1 MFLSNFSIKQP
12 VTTVAIIIVLM
23 CLGLLALKNLRVNQ
37 RPDVEMPVMSINFP
51 YPGASPETVER
62 EIINRVE
69 KSLQSIPQ
77 VYEIYSTASESNANF
92 TIIFDF
98 KKDMSEAADE
108 IRNSIASVR
117 YKLPVEMR
125 EPVLFRRDISAEPIV
140 NLALSS
146 TRQSHAQISRLA
158 EDVLADQLRGI
169 DGVAVVNVDGALRRE
184 LSVLLHAQKLREYN
198 VSAGEVVDALRSQNT
213 NAPVGRV
220 KGELDEQNI
229 RLVGRIESPREF
241 NDVIVKR
248 QGNEIVRLGQVA
260 TVEDGF
266 AEPGSYSL
274 RNGTPNVGLSIV
286 RSREA
291 STVSVAKQVRKE
303 VDEINK
309 TLPEGTKLE
318 ITRDGGEESE
328 ESLNNVI
335 EALIFGAGLT
345 IFVVYAF
352 LNSWRSTLITGL
364 SLPTSAIAAFI
375 AVWLCGFTLNFMTL
389 LGLSLAIG
397 VLIDDAIVVRE
408 NIVRHMERG
417 EDRVTAAQNG
427 TAEIGLAVTA
437 TTLSIVA
444 VFVPVAFMGGGAGE
458 WFRPFAVTVVASVL
472 VSLFISFTLDPM
484 LSAYWGDPPDH
495 ATRERTG
502 ISKMLA
508 RFNAWFDHQANRYG
522 KVIEWA
528 LHHRMWMAWGSFGLL
543 VSALIFQFTL
553 GGMEFLPKS
562 DYGTLAIEVRT
573 PSSTS
578 LEYARSKLE
587 KAAELAR
594 SMPETKATDSRVN
607 PGGGRVWVD
616 VGDKAER
623 SRSLGELATD
633 LRQKLS
639 QLVGAEYVVL
649 DDLNNGARKPVQ
661 LQFYGTDSRRLM
673 ELTNQFM
680 EKVRQIPGAVDVG
693 LSEQDPKDELRIE
706 LDRGLANQLGISVND
721 AAQTLRVAFAGVEVG
736 DWVDPV
742 GESRDVAVRLARE
755 DRLDASNIEH
765 LPIAVAG
772 SSMMVPLEQI
782 ATITLD
788 KGPARIQHYNG
799 KRTVTV
805 SANVQGVDA
814 GKVTAE
820 ARKIAETID
829 YPAGFGMGLGGA
841 SRDQSELFTEM
852 IVALFMGI
860 GVMYLVLVMQFG
872 SFTAPV
878 AIMMSLPLS
887 LIGVVIALNVSGGT
901 INLMSLIGVIMLMG
915 LVAKNAI
922 LLLDCA
928 RKEESEGVD
937 REEALMH
944 AGRVRLRPILMTTF
958 ALVAGML
965 PVAIGLGEGG
975 EFYRP
980 MALAIIGGTIVSTM
994 LTLLVVPSF
1003 YDSIEIARERAGL
1016 KFHARSEL
1024 WNPFVAFFA
1033 TLFEAL
1039 FTLMFLRFFYR
1050 VIRWAIGWRTPS
1062 EHPVERAARLRDLP
1076 MPAGFE
1082 PRPKAWQRR
1091 AGHDVVLKPGRN
1103 PYAPQAPAG
1112 VETRVVPVKTAEP
1125 PLGAG

>member
-37 RPDVEMPVMSINFP
+37 IPDVENPVMAVNFP

-98 KKDMSEAADE
+98 KKDMSEAGDE
-108 IRNSIASVR
+108 IRNAIASVR
-117 YKLPVEMR
+117 YKMPIEMR
-125 EPVLFRRDISAEPIV
+125 EPVLFRRDPSADPIM
-140 NLALSS
+140 NLGLSS
-146 TRQSHAQISRLA
+146 SRQSHAQISRLA
-158 EDVLADQLRGI
+158 EDVLADQLRGV
-169 DGVAVVNVDGALRRE
+169 DGVSVVNVDGALHRE
-184 LSVLLHAQKLREYN
+184 LSVLLHAQKMREFN
-198 VSAGEVVDALRSQNT
+198 VSAGEVVNALRAQNT
-213 NAPVGRV
+213 NAPVGRI
-220 KGELDEQNI
+220 KGDLEEQNI
-229 RLVGRIESPREF
+229 RLVGRIESPVEF
-241 NDVIVKR
+241 NDIVVKR
-248 QGNEIVRLGQVA
+248 QGEEVVRLGQVA

-274 RNGTPNVGLSIV
+274 RSGKPNVGLSVI

-291 STVSVAKQVRKE
+291 STVSVASRIRKE
-303 VDEINK
+303 VEEINK

-318 ITRDGGEESE
+318 ITRDGGEEAE
-328 ESLNNVI
+328 QNLDNVI
-335 EALIFGAGLT
+335 HALIFGAGLT

-417 EDRVTAAQNG
+417 EDRATAARNG

-458 WFRPFAVTVVASVL
+458 WFRPFAVTVVSSVL

-484 LSAYWGDPPDH
+484 LSAYWGDPPGH
-495 ATRERTG
+495 ATQERRG
-502 ISKMLA
+502 LGKVFA
-508 RFNAWFDHQANRYG
+508 RFNIWFDHQADRYG

-528 LHHRMWMAWGSFGLL
+528 LHHRMWMAWGAVFVL
-543 VSALIFQFTL
+543 VSAGAYQYKY
-553 GGMEFLPKS
+553 GRMEFLPKS

-578 LEYARSKLE
+578 LEYSRTKVE
-587 KAAELAR
+587 KAAEIAR
-594 SMPETKATDSRVN
+594 GMPEVKATDSRVN
-607 PGGGRVWVD
+607 ATGGRVWVD
-616 VGDKAER
+616 VGDKSDR
-623 SRSLGELATD
+623 DRGLLELAAD
-633 LRQKLS
+633 LRERLKR
-639 QLVGAEYVVL
+639 LVGAEYVVL

-661 LQFYGTDSRRLM
+661 IQFYGADSRRLM
-673 ELTNQFM
+673 ELTNEFM
-680 EKVRQIPGAVDVG
+680 EKMRQIPGAVDVG

-706 LDRGLANQLGISVND
+706 LNRGVANQLGISAND

-736 DWVDPV
+736 DWVDPT
-742 GESRDVAVRLARE
+742 GESRDVAVRLSPE

-765 LPIAVAG
+765 LPIAVTG
-772 SSMMVPLEQI
+772 TNMMVPLEQI
-782 ATITLD
+782 ATITID

-814 GKVTAE
+814 GTVSSQAKKMADAME
-820 ARKIAETID
+820 F
-829 YPAGFGMGLGGA
+829 PAGFGVGLGGA
-841 SRDQSELFTEM
+841 SRDQNELFSE
-852 IVALFMGI
+852 MGI
-860 GVMYLVLVMQFG
+860 ALLMGIFVMYLVLVMQFG
-872 SFTAPV
+872 SFTAPL
-878 AIMMSLPLS
+878 AIMLSLLFS
-887 LIGVVIALNVSGGT
+887 LIGVVLALNLTRGSL
-901 INLMSLIGVIMLMG
+901 NLMSLIGVIMLMG

-928 RKEESEGVD
+928 RKEEREGVD
-937 REEALMH
+937 REDALMH

-958 ALVAGML
+958 ALMAGMM
-965 PVAIGLGEGG
+965 PVAIGMGEGG
-975 EFYRP
+975 EFYSP
-980 MALAIIGGTIVSTM
+980 MAVAIIGGTIVSTM

-1003 YDSIEIARERAGL
+1003 YDSIEISRERAGY
-1016 KFHARSEL
+1016 KFHARAAL
-1024 WNPFVAFFA
+1024 YNTFLAFMVTF
-1033 TLFEAL
+1033 LEAL
-1039 FTLMFLRFFYR
+1039 VTILFLRFFYR
-1050 VIRWAIGWRTPS
+1050 VICWAFNQNTPF
-1062 EHPVERAARLRDLP
+1062 EHPVERAVRL
-1076 MPAGFE
+1076 AGFVA
-1082 PRPKAWQRR
+1082 PPNFVARPKRWQRQWR
-1091 AGHDVVLKPGRN
+1091 VPKDLRPN
-1103 PYAPQAPAG
+1103 PYAA
-1112 VETRVVPVKTAEP
+1112 RPV
-1125 PLGAG
+1125 GAD

>member
-37 RPDVEMPVMSINFP
+37 RPDVDMPVMSVNFP

-62 EIINRVE
+62 EIINRIE
-69 KSLQSIPQ
+69 KPLLSIPQ

-92 TIIFDF
+92 TIVFDF
-98 KKDMSEAADE
+98 KKDMSEAGDE
-108 IRNSIASVR
+108 IRNAIASVR
-117 YKLPVEMR
+117 YKLPIEMR
-125 EPVLFRRDISAEPIV
+125 EPVLYRRDINAEPIV
-140 NLALSS
+140 NLGLSS
-146 TRQSHAQISRLA
+146 SKQTHAQISRLA

-169 DGVAVVNVDGALRRE
+169 DGVAVVSVDGALRRE

-198 VSAGEVVDALRSQNT
+198 VSAGEVVNALRAQNT

-220 KGELDEQNI
+220 KGDLDEKNI
-229 RLVGRIESPREF
+229 RLVGRIERPAEF
-241 NDVIVKR
+241 NDIVVKR
-248 QGNEIVRLGQVA
+248 QGNEIVRLGQLA

-274 RNGTPNVGLSIV
+274 RSGRPNVGLSIV

-291 STVSVAKQVRKE
+291 STVTVAARVRDE
-303 VDEINK
+303 VKKINE
-309 TLPEGTKLE
+309 TLPEGTELE
-318 ITRDGGEESE
+318 ITQDGGEDAEN
-328 ESLNNVI
+328 SLNNVVH
-335 EALIFGAGLT
+335 ALVFGAGLT

-417 EDRVTAAQNG
+417 ADRVTAARNG

-437 TTLSIVA
+437 TTFSIVA

-458 WFRPFAVTVVASVL
+458 WFRPFAVTVVASVM
-472 VSLFISFTLDPM
+472 VSLLISFTLDPM
-484 LSAYWGDPPDH
+484 LSAYWGDPADQ
-495 ATRERTG
+495 ATRERSG
-502 ISKMLA
+502 LGKFLK
-508 RFNAWFDHQANRYG
+508 RFNEWFDHQANRYG
-522 KVIEWA
+522 DVIDWA
-528 LHHRMWMAWGSFGLL
+528 LHHRKWMAWGALAML
-543 VSALIFQFTL
+543 VASLVFQGMF

-562 DYGTLAIEVRT
+562 DYGTLAVEVRT

-578 LEYARSKLE
+578 LEYARTKVE
-587 KAAELAR
+587 KAAELSR
-594 SMPETKATDSRVN
+594 EIPEVKATDSRVN
-607 PGGGRVWVD
+607 PTGGRVWVD
-616 VGDKAER
+616 VGDKGDR

-633 LRQKLS
+633 LRTRLS

-649 DDLNNGARKPVQ
+649 DDLGNGARKPVQ
-661 LQFYGTDSRRLM
+661 IQFYGSDSRKLM
-673 ELTNQFM
+673 ELTNEFM
-680 EKVRQIPGAVDVG
+680 DKVRQIPGAVDVG

-742 GESRDVAVRLARE
+742 GESRDVAVRLAPE

-772 SSMMVPLEQI
+772 SNMMVPLEQI

-788 KGPARIQHYNG
+788 KGPARIQHMNG

-805 SANVQGVDA
+805 SSNVQGVDA
-814 GKVTAE
+814 GRVSAQAKA
-820 ARKIAETID
+820 IAD
-829 YPAGFGMGLGGA
+829 AMDFPAGFGVGLGGA
-841 SRDQSELFTEM
+841 SRDQNELFSEM
-852 IVALFMGI
+852 LIALVMGI

-878 AIMMSLPLS
+878 AIMLSLPLS
-887 LIGVVIALNVSGGT
+887 LIGVVLALNLTGST

-928 RKEESEGVD
+928 RKEEAQGVN

-944 AGRVRLRPILMTTF
+944 AGRVRLRPILMTTL
-958 ALVAGML
+958 ALVAGMM
-965 PVAIGLGEGG
+965 PVAIGVGEGG

-980 MALAIIGGTIVSTM
+980 MALAIIGGVLVSTL

-1003 YDSIEIARERAGL
+1003 YDSIEISRERAGA
-1016 KFHARSEL
+1016 KFHARAEL
-1024 WNPFVAFFA
+1024 GNPFLAFVV
-1033 TLFEAL
+1033 TLVEAVL
-1039 FTLMFLRFFYR
+1039 TITFVRAIYRGLTRLLRIPR
-1050 VIRWAIGWRTPS
+1050 R
-1062 EHPVERAARLRDLP
+1062 EHPVNRAARL
-1076 MPAGFE
+1076 AGTAVPDGYE
-1082 PRPKAWQRR
+1082 ATDAPLKATRWKPIR
-1091 AGHDVVLKPGRN
+1091 AS
-1103 PYAPQAPAG
+1103 
-1112 VETRVVPVKTAEP
+1112 
-1125 PLGAG
+1125 

>member
-12 VTTVAIIIVLM
+12 VTTVAIVIVVM

-37 RPDVEMPVMSINFP
+37 RPDVEQPVMTVNFP

-69 KSLQSIPQ
+69 KPLQSIPQ
-77 VYEIYSTASESNANF
+77 VYEINSTASESNASF

-98 KKDMSEAADE
+98 KKDMSEAGDE
-108 IRNSIASVR
+108 IRNAIASVR

-125 EPVLFRRDISAEPIV
+125 EPVLYRRDISAEPIV
-140 NLALSS
+140 NLGLSS
-146 TRQSHAQISRLA
+146 TTQTHAQISRLA

-169 DGVAVVNVDGALRRE
+169 DGVATVNVDGALRRE

-198 VSAGEVVDALRSQNT
+198 VSAGEVVSALRAQNT
-213 NAPVGRV
+213 NAPVGRI
-220 KGELDEQNI
+220 KGDLDEKNI
-229 RLVGRIESPREF
+229 RLVGRIERPGDF
-241 NDVIVKR
+241 NDVVVKR
-248 QGNEIVRLGQVA
+248 QGNEIVRLGQLA

-274 RNGTPNVGLSIV
+274 RSGKPNVGLSIV

-291 STVSVAKQVRKE
+291 STVSVAARVRDE
-303 VDEINK
+303 VEKINK
-309 TLPEGTKLE
+309 ALPEGTKLE
-318 ITRDGGEESE
+318 ITNDGGEDAEN
-328 ESLNNVI
+328 SLNNVVH
-335 EALIFGAGLT
+335 ALVFGAGLT

-417 EDRVTAAQNG
+417 EDRITAARNG

-437 TTLSIVA
+437 TTFSIVA
-444 VFVPVAFMGGGAGE
+444 VFVPVAFMGGMAGE
-458 WFRPFAVTVVASVL
+458 WFRPFAVTVVASVM
-472 VSLFISFTLDPM
+472 VSLLISFTLDPM
-484 LSAYWGDPPDH
+484 LSAYWGDPVNQS
-495 ATRERTG
+495 TRERRG
-502 ISKMLA
+502 LGKVFK
-508 RFNAWFDHQANRYG
+508 RFNEWFDHQANRYG
-522 KVIEWA
+522 DVIEWA
-528 LHHRMWMAWGSFGLL
+528 LHHRTWMACGALTLL
-543 VSALIFQFTL
+543 ILSLVFQFKF

-562 DYGTLAIEVRT
+562 DYGTLAVEVRT

-578 LEYARSKLE
+578 LEYARTKVE

-594 SMPETKATDSRVN
+594 GMPETKNTDSRVN
-607 PGGGRVWVD
+607 ATGGRVWVD
-616 VGDKAER
+616 VGDKGDR
-623 SRSLGELATD
+623 SRPLSELAKD
-633 LRQKLS
+633 LRERLR

-649 DDLNNGARKPVQ
+649 DDLGNGARKPVQ
-661 LQFYGTDSRRLM
+661 IQFYGTDSRKLM

-706 LDRGLANQLGISVND
+706 LDRGLANQLGISVGD

-742 GESRDVAVRLARE
+742 GESRDVAVRLSPE

-765 LPIAVAG
+765 LPISVAG
-772 SSMMVPLEQI
+772 TNMMVPLEQI

-788 KGPARIQHYNG
+788 KGPARIQHLNG

-814 GKVTAE
+814 GRVSAKAK
-820 ARKIAETID
+820 AIADAMD
-829 YPAGFGMGLGGA
+829 YPAGFGVGLGGA
-841 SRDQSELFTEM
+841 SRDQNELFSEM
-852 IVALFMGI
+852 IIALVMGI

-878 AIMMSLPLS
+878 AIMLSLPLS
-887 LIGVVIALNVSGGT
+887 LIGVVLALNLTGGT

-928 RKEESEGVD
+928 RKEEEQGID

-944 AGRVRLRPILMTTF
+944 AGRVRLRPILMTTL
-958 ALVAGML
+958 ALVAGMM
-965 PVAIGLGEGG
+965 PVAIGVGEGG

-980 MALAIIGGTIVSTM
+980 MALAIIGGVIVSTL

-1003 YDSIEIARERAGL
+1003 YDSIEISRERAGN
-1016 KFHARSEL
+1016 KFHARAEL
-1024 WNPFVAFFA
+1024 GNPFLAFLA
-1033 TLFEAL
+1033 TLIEAL
-1039 FTLMFLRFFYR
+1039 LTIVFLRALYR
-1050 VIRWAIGWRTPS
+1050 LMRRILGIRPP
-1062 EHPVERAARLRDLP
+1062 EHPVVRAARLAGTP
-1076 MPAGFE
+1076 VPAAYSVAAVPGSTRWK
-1082 PRPKAWQRR
+1082 PIKAS
-1091 AGHDVVLKPGRN
+1091 
-1103 PYAPQAPAG
+1103 
-1112 VETRVVPVKTAEP
+1112 
-1125 PLGAG
+1125 

>member
-12 VTTVAIIIVLM
+12 VTTVAIVIVLM

-37 RPDVEMPVMSINFP
+37 RPDVDMPVMSVNFP

-62 EIINRVE
+62 EIINRIE
-69 KSLQSIPQ
+69 KPLLSIPQ

-92 TIIFDF
+92 TIVFDF
-98 KKDMSEAADE
+98 KKDMSEAGDE
-108 IRNSIASVR
+108 IRNAIASVR
-117 YKLPVEMR
+117 YKLPIEMR
-125 EPVLFRRDISAEPIV
+125 EPVLFRRDINAEPIV
-140 NLALSS
+140 NLGLSS
-146 TRQSHAQISRLA
+146 SKQTHAQISRLA

-198 VSAGEVVDALRSQNT
+198 VSAGEVVNALRAQNT

-220 KGELDEQNI
+220 KGDLDEKNI
-229 RLVGRIESPREF
+229 RLVGRIERPAEF
-241 NDVIVKR
+241 NDIVVKR
-248 QGNEIVRLGQVA
+248 QGNEIVRLGQLA

-274 RNGTPNVGLSIV
+274 RNGLPNVGLSIV

-291 STVSVAKQVRKE
+291 STVTVAARVRDE
-303 VDEINK
+303 VKKINE
-309 TLPEGTKLE
+309 TLPEGTVLE
-318 ITRDGGEESE
+318 ITNDGGEDAEN
-328 ESLNNVI
+328 SLNNVVH
-335 EALIFGAGLT
+335 ALVFGAGLT

-417 EDRVTAAQNG
+417 EDRVTAARNG

-437 TTLSIVA
+437 TTFSIVA

-458 WFRPFAVTVVASVL
+458 WFRPFAVTVVASVM
-472 VSLFISFTLDPM
+472 VSLLISFTLDPM
-484 LSAYWGDPPDH
+484 LSAYWGDPADQ
-495 ATRERTG
+495 ATRERSG
-502 ISKMLA
+502 LGRVLK
-508 RFNAWFDHQANRYG
+508 RFNEWFDHQANRYG
-522 KVIEWA
+522 DVIDWA
-528 LHHRMWMAWGSFGLL
+528 LHHRTWMALGALALL
-543 VSALIFQFTL
+543 VGSLVFQGMF

-562 DYGTLAIEVRT
+562 DYGTLAVEVRT

-578 LEYARSKLE
+578 LEYARSKVE
-587 KAAELAR
+587 KAAELSR
-594 SMPETKATDSRVN
+594 EIPEVKATDSRVN
-607 PGGGRVWVD
+607 ATGGRVWVD
-616 VGDKAER
+616 VGDKGDR
-623 SRSLGELATD
+623 SRSLGDLATD
-633 LRQKLS
+633 LRARLS
-639 QLVGAEYVVL
+639 RLVGAEYVVL
-649 DDLNNGARKPVQ
+649 DDLGNGARKPVQ
-661 LQFYGTDSRRLM
+661 IQFYGTDSRKLM

-680 EKVRQIPGAVDVG
+680 DQVRQIPGAVDVG

-742 GESRDVAVRLARE
+742 GESRDVAVRLSPE

-772 SSMMVPLEQI
+772 SNMMVPLEQI

-788 KGPARIQHYNG
+788 KGPARIQHMNG

-805 SANVQGVDA
+805 SSNVQGVDA
-814 GKVTAE
+814 GRVSAQAKA
-820 ARKIAETID
+820 IAD
-829 YPAGFGMGLGGA
+829 AMDFPAGFGVGLGGA
-841 SRDQSELFTEM
+841 SRDQNELFSEM
-852 IVALFMGI
+852 LIALVMGI

-878 AIMMSLPLS
+878 AIMLSLPLS
-887 LIGVVIALNVSGGT
+887 LIGVVLALNLTGST

-928 RKEESEGVD
+928 RKEESQGVD

-944 AGRVRLRPILMTTF
+944 AGRVRLRPILMTTL
-958 ALVAGML
+958 ALVAGMM
-965 PVAIGLGEGG
+965 PVAIGVGEGG

-980 MALAIIGGTIVSTM
+980 MALAIIGGVIVSTL

-1003 YDSIEIARERAGL
+1003 YDSIEISRERAAA
-1016 KFHARSEL
+1016 KFHARAEL
-1024 WNPFVAFFA
+1024 GNPFLAFLM
-1033 TLFEAL
+1033 TLVEAL
-1039 FTLMFLRFFYR
+1039 LTIVFLRVIYR
-1050 VIRWAIGWRTPS
+1050 GLTRLFRIPRR
-1062 EHPVERAARLRDLP
+1062 EHPVVRAAKLAGKPVPDDYVVS
-1076 MPAGFE
+1076 PAVST
-1082 PRPKAWQRR
+1082 PTRWKPIKAS
-1091 AGHDVVLKPGRN
+1091 
-1103 PYAPQAPAG
+1103 
-1112 VETRVVPVKTAEP
+1112 
-1125 PLGAG
+1125 

>member
-1 MFLSNFSIKQP
+1 MFLSNFSIRQP
-12 VTTVAIIIVLM
+12 VTTVAIVIVLM

-37 RPDVEMPVMSINFP
+37 IPDVENPVISVSFP

-69 KSLQSIPQ
+69 KPLQSIPQ
-77 VYEIYSTASESNANF
+77 VYEMWSNASESNAQF

-98 KKDMSEAADE
+98 KKDMSAAADE
-108 IRNSIASVR
+108 IRNAIASVR
-117 YKLPVEMR
+117 YKLPIEMR
-125 EPVLFRRDISAEPIV
+125 EPVLWRRDPSADPIV
-140 NLALSS
+140 NLGLSS
-146 TRQSHAQISRLA
+146 TRQSHAEISRLA
-158 EDVLADQLRGI
+158 EDVLADELRGV
-169 DGVAVVNVDGALRRE
+169 DGVSQVNVDGALHRE

-198 VSAGEVVDALRSQNT
+198 VSAGEVVNALRAQNT

-229 RLVGRIESPREF
+229 RLVGRIERPADF
-241 NDVIVKR
+241 NDIVVKR
-248 QGNEIVRLGQVA
+248 LNNEVVRLGQVA

-266 AEPGSYSL
+266 AEPSSYSL
-274 RNGTPNVGLSIV
+274 RSGNANVGLSVI

-291 STVSVAKQVRKE
+291 STVTVAEHVRTKVE
-303 VDEINK
+303 EINK

-318 ITRDGGEESE
+318 ITRDGGEEAE
-328 ESLNNVI
+328 ENLNNVI
-335 EALIFGAGLT
+335 HALIFGAGLT

-352 LNSWRSTLITGL
+352 LNSWRSTLITAL
-364 SLPTSAIAAFI
+364 SLPTSAVAAFI

-417 EDRVTAAQNG
+417 EDRVTAARNG

-437 TTLSIVA
+437 TTFSIVA

-458 WFRPFAVTVVASVL
+458 WFRPFAVTVVSSVM

-484 LSAYWGDPPDH
+484 LSAYWGDPPGHQH
-495 ATRERTG
+495 APKRGIERY
-502 ISKMLA
+502 LA
-508 RFNAWFDHQANRYG
+508 VFNRWFDHQADRYG
-522 KVIEWA
+522 GVIEWA
-528 LHHRMWMAWGSFGLL
+528 LHHRKWMAWGSVFLL
-543 VSALIFQFTL
+543 VGSLIFQSMF
-553 GGMEFLPKS
+553 GGSEFLPKS
-562 DYGTLAIEVRT
+562 DYGTIAIEVRT

-578 LEYARSKLE
+578 LEYARGKVE
-587 KAAELAR
+587 KAAEIAR
-594 SMPETKATDSRVN
+594 AIPEVKNTDSRVN
-607 PGGGRVWVD
+607 ATGGRVWVD
-616 VGDKAER
+616 VGNKTDR
-623 SRSLGELATD
+623 DRGLGELAAD
-633 LRQKLS
+633 LRERLKA
-639 QLVGAEYVVL
+639 LVGAEYVVL

-661 LQFYGTDSRRLM
+661 IQFYGTDSRKLM

-736 DWVDPV
+736 DWVDPT
-742 GESRDVAVRLARE
+742 GESRDVAVRLSPE
-755 DRLDASNIEH
+755 DRVSAANIEH

-772 SSMMVPLEQI
+772 SNMMVPLEQI
-782 ATITLD
+782 ANIYMD

-814 GKVTAE
+814 GKVTQE
-820 ARKIAETID
+820 AMKIANTLD
-829 YPAGFGMGLGGA
+829 FPQGFGLGLGGA
-841 SRDQSELFTEM
+841 SRDQAELFTEM
-852 IVALFMGI
+852 VLALFMGI

-872 SFTAPV
+872 SFTAPI
-878 AIMMSLPLS
+878 AIMLSLPLS
-887 LIGVVIALNVSGGT
+887 LIGVVVALTLTGGT
-901 INLMSLIGVIMLMG
+901 LNLMSLIGVIMLMG

-928 RKEESEGVD
+928 REEEKRGID

-958 ALVAGML
+958 ALVAGMM
-965 PVAIGLGEGG
+965 PVAIGVGEGG
-975 EFYRP
+975 EFYSP
-980 MALAIIGGTIVSTM
+980 MAVAIIGGVIVSTV

-1003 YDSIEIARERAGL
+1003 YDSIEINTERAKV
-1016 KFHARSEL
+1016 KFKARAVLQNPLFAFLLTFGEL
-1024 WNPFVAFFA
+1024 LL
-1033 TLFEAL
+1033 TL
-1039 FTLMFLRFFYR
+1039 TFLRFFYR
-1050 VIRWAIGWRTPS
+1050 SILWCFGRYSPV
-1062 EHPVERAARLRDLP
+1062 EHPVERAARLH
-1076 MPAGFE
+1076 GFAIPNGFK
-1082 PRPKAWQRR
+1082 PRPQPWQR
-1091 AGHDVVLKPGRN
+1091 KPGTEVLV
-1103 PYAPQAPAG
+1103 YHTDVAA
-1112 VETRVVPVKTAEP
+1112 VPPPPNREP
-1125 PLGAG
+1125 PELAPIGSG

>member
-12 VTTVAIIIVLM
+12 VTTVAIVIVLM

-37 RPDVEMPVMSINFP
+37 IPDVENPVMAINFP

-77 VYEIYSTASESNANF
+77 VYEIWSNASESNANF

-98 KKDMSEAADE
+98 KKDMSEAGDE
-108 IRNSIASVR
+108 IRNAIASVR
-117 YKLPVEMR
+117 YKMPIEMR
-125 EPVLFRRDISAEPIV
+125 EPVLFRRDPASEPIM

-146 TRQSHAQISRLA
+146 DKQTHAQISRLA
-158 EDVLADQLRGI
+158 EDMLADEIRSV
-169 DGVAVVNVDGALRRE
+169 DGVSVVNIDGALHRE
-184 LSVLLHAQKLREYN
+184 LSVLLHAQKMREYN
-198 VSAGEVVDALRSQNT
+198 VSAGEVVNALRAQNT
-213 NAPVGRV
+213 NAPVGRI
-220 KGELDEQNI
+220 KGELGEQNI

-241 NDVIVKR
+241 NDIVVKR
-248 QGNEIVRLGQVA
+248 QGDEIVRLGQVA

-274 RNGTPNVGLSIV
+274 RNAHPNVGMSVI

-291 STVSVAKQVRKE
+291 STVTVAENVREQIK
-303 VDEINK
+303 EINK

-318 ITRDGGEESE
+318 VTYDGGEEASQN
-328 ESLNNVI
+328 LNNVI
-335 EALIFGAGLT
+335 HALIFGAGLT

-364 SLPTSAIAAFI
+364 SLPTSAVAAFI
-375 AVWLCGFTLNFMTL
+375 AIWLCGFTLNFMTL

-417 EDRVTAAQNG
+417 EDRITAARNG

-437 TTLSIVA
+437 TTFSIVA

-458 WFRPFAVTVVASVL
+458 WFRPFAVTVVSSVL

-484 LSAYWGDPPDH
+484 LSAYWGDPPGH
-495 ATRERTG
+495 STSERRG
-502 ISKMLA
+502 LGKVFA
-508 RFNAWFDHQANRYG
+508 RFNKWFDHQANGYG
-522 KVIEWA
+522 RVIEWA
-528 LHHRMWMAWGSFGLL
+528 LHHRIWMAGWRVLRCWSLSLAYQGVFGR
-543 VSALIFQFTL
+543 S
-553 GGMEFLPKS
+553 EFLPKS
-562 DYGTLAIEVRT
+562 DYGTLAVEVRT

-578 LEYARSKLE
+578 LEYARSKVE

-594 SMPETKATDSRVN
+594 GLPEVKSTDSRVN
-607 PGGGRVWVD
+607 ATGGRVWVN
-616 VGDKAER
+616 VGDKSDR
-623 SRSLGELATD
+623 SRGLQELAAD
-633 LRQKLS
+633 LRGRLKA
-639 QLVGAEYVVL
+639 LVGAEYVVL

-661 LQFYGTDSRRLM
+661 IQFYGTDSRKLM

-680 EKVRQIPGAVDVG
+680 DKMRQIPGAVDVG

-736 DWVDPV
+736 DWVDPT
-742 GESRDVAVRLARE
+742 GESRDVAVRLSPE

-765 LPIAVAG
+765 LPISVTG
-772 SSMMVPLEQI
+772 TNMMVPLEQI
-782 ATITLD
+782 ATITID

-814 GKVTAE
+814 GTVTKE
-820 ARKIAETID
+820 AKKIAD
-829 YPAGFGMGLGGA
+829 AMDFPAGFGVGLGGA
-841 SRDQSELFTEM
+841 SRDQNELFSE
-852 IVALFMGI
+852 MGI
-860 GVMYLVLVMQFG
+860 ALLMGIFVMYLVLVMQFG
-872 SFTAPV
+872 SFTAPL
-878 AIMMSLPLS
+878 AIMLSLLFS
-887 LIGVVIALNVSGGT
+887 LIGVVLALNLTGGSL
-901 INLMSLIGVIMLMG
+901 NLMSLIGVIMLMG

-928 RKEESEGVD
+928 REEERQGID

-958 ALVAGML
+958 ALMAGMM
-965 PVAIGLGEGG
+965 PVAIGVGEGG
-975 EFYRP
+975 EFYSP
-980 MALAIIGGTIVSTM
+980 DGGGDHRRHHRVDDAHAAGRAE
-994 LTLLVVPSF
+994 LLRQHRDRARARGPQVPR
-1003 YDSIEIARERAGL
+1003 ARGVPQSVRRVPD
-1016 KFHARSEL
+1016 HVRRS
-1024 WNPFVAFFA
+1024 
-1033 TLFEAL
+1033 
-1039 FTLMFLRFFYR
+1039 
-1050 VIRWAIGWRTPS
+1050 
-1062 EHPVERAARLRDLP
+1062 
-1076 MPAGFE
+1076 
-1082 PRPKAWQRR
+1082 
-1091 AGHDVVLKPGRN
+1091 AGHPRVL
-1103 PYAPQAPAG
+1103 
-1112 VETRVVPVKTAEP
+1112 
-1125 PLGAG
+1125 PLLLSRRCAR